1 MRVTVPQGSCSMSW
15 GNNWRM
21 ETSQKT
27 LWGCPFGAG
36 QGSGERGRAFAPA
49 GEAPLL
55 WLQPWEG
62 AACWIAGLPNHPE
75 SSALAWGS
83 ESLRPSCC
91 SRPPQLWI
99 LGVSVPREGH
109 QVLREKSKQI
119 DHKTHLCFREFEWG
133 DTLTDWCSP
142 SPLQW
147 TPCCPGRHVGLEDRP
162 ACRHVRL
169 L

>member
-1 MRVTVPQGSCSMSW
+1 MGQVRGPGREGGPLPQ
-15 GNNWRM
+15 
-21 ETSQKT
+21 
-27 LWGCPFGAG
+27 
-36 QGSGERGRAFAPA
+36 A

-75 SSALAWGS
+75 SSALPWGS
-83 ESLRPSCC
+83 ESLRPSRCGC
-91 SRPPQLWI
+91 PPQLWI

-119 DHKTHLCFREFEWG
+119 DHKTHLCFREFERG

-142 SPLQW
+142 SPPQW

-162 ACRHVRL
+162 ASRHVRL